1 LLTIAT
7 PWPALRSIDTNE
19 DIGRL
24 KARPALRQFLQ
35 LLLGKRDTTYTDDND
50 PDHTVCC
57 HPIIVTYPLVNGDP
71 VPTYT
76 CYRT

>member
-1 LLTIAT
+1 
-7 PWPALRSIDTNE
+7 
-19 DIGRL
+19 
-24 KARPALRQFLQ
+24 
-35 LLLGKRDTTYTDDND
+35 YTDDND

-76 CYRT
+76 CHQRSLIARFSRMG